1 MFKQPSKE
9 IYLSS
14 SLLIYSLVAMSLCAP
29 HSFVGIASASGKTG
43 FLFEIVRR
51 ILFKLF
57 THIACHVLKLNCM
70 LDLLSAVR
78 NTIAYNMI
86 FQVLGLLTYES
97 MSKCQQV
104 CSKQLF
110 SSSKILYLDFIYI
123 NEKVIL

>member
-29 HSFVGIASASGKTG
+29 HSLVGIASASGKTG
-43 FLFEIVRR
+43 FLFEIVKR

-57 THIACHVLKLNCM
+57 THIACHVFKLNCM
-70 LDLLSAVR
+70 LDVVKRRSQYDCLYC
-78 NTIAYNMI
+78 TMK
-86 FQVLGLLTYES
+86 FQVLVFKLT
-97 MSKCQQV
+97 CQQV

-110 SSSKILYLDFIYI
+110 SSSKIRYLDFYS
-123 NEKVIL
+123 NK